1 MPGNMRGFKT
11 RDEKVHGLKEYVIY
25 WLKNRVCWVRANRRG
40 RVGPHIACCSFNRR
54 RLEDNALLENRSLA
68 ETKWQLDRGTIWGIN
83 TVEARLDRGRIVLR
97 LSLRSI
103 TFFPGLA
110 VCSLSPSE
118 TENPSR

>member
-11 RDEKVHGLKEYVIY
+11 RDEKVQGLKEYVIY

-68 ETKWQLDRGTIWGIN
+68 ESKWQLDGGTIWGIN
-83 TVEARLDRGRIVLR
+83 TVEARLDPGADRPTPVTQINY
-97 LSLRSI
+97 
-103 TFFPGLA
+103 FFPW
-110 VCSLSPSE
+110 
-118 TENPSR
+118 SRRLLTFTTGD